1 MPEVTHGIFYTQGRF
16 AAGGTLGG
24 ISLLMIGIGYWL
36 YTSNDPRFRESGTTI
51 GILNIG
57 IGVLLLALVPVAL
70 YIRFVLL
77 PDRLRKESSF
87 GNKEIR
93 FLDMQVVELNSR
105 PENSRRYGSGGEWIK
120 ISGGGTTLLLASTVE
135 EYAQVRD
142 HILKQATNAR
152 VTDNRQFRV

>member
-1 MPEVTHGIFYTQGRF
+1 
-16 AAGGTLGG
+16 
-24 ISLLMIGIGYWL
+24 MIGIGYWL
-36 YTSNDPRFRESGTTI
+36 CTNNNPRYRENGGTI

-70 YIRFVLL
+70 SIRFVLL

-93 FLDMQVVELNSR
+93 FLDIQTVEMNSR
-105 PENSRRYGSGGEWIK
+105 PETSRHSGGEWMK
-120 ISGGGTTLLLASTVE
+120 ISGGGATLILASTVE

-152 VTDNRQFRV
+152 VADNRELRV